1 MGSHAA
7 IGMAATKVIRTMD
20 GSSWRWILQGTL
32 FALQAGFDLKRD
44 GDLAGCGVMTF
55 FIAIKIAGLPH
66 HWARHKP
73 IGETTAQMRGS
84 REAAACSR
92 SVGLGKGGFG
102 RRDVSTVAINH
113 EHPFKAM
120 AR

>member
-44 GDLAGCGVMTF
+44 GDLARCGVMTF

-73 IGETTAQMRGS
+73 I
-84 REAAACSR
+84 
-92 SVGLGKGGFG
+92 
-102 RRDVSTVAINH
+102 
-113 EHPFKAM
+113 
-120 AR
+120 